1 MTERTQPA
9 DQAPVCIIVKV
20 PQQSRYEAHHPDSDR
35 VMGWLKYRVEG
46 DVVVIPAT
54 VTVPEFRG
62 QGVAGML
69 ARQALEDAMDVGKK
83 VDALC
88 WYVAEFIERN
98 PRYYSLQV

>member
-1 MTERTQPA
+1 MTHPTASA
-9 DQAPVCIIVKV
+9 DQSPVCVV
-20 PQQSRYEAHHPDSDR
+20 VRLPEQSRYEAHHPESDR
-35 VMGWLKYRVEG
+35 VMGWLNFRVEG
-46 DVVVIPAT
+46 DVVVIPQT

-62 QGVAGML
+62 RGVAAML
-69 ARQALEDAMDVGKK
+69 ARQALEDAIDDGKK